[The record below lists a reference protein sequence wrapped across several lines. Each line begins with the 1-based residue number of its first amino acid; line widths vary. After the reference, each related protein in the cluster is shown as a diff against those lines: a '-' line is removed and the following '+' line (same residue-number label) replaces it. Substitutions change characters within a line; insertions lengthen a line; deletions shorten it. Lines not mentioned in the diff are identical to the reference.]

1 MILFSFF
8 LRNLSTLEK
17 NMFDLLVWTEIER
30 RITRKFA
37 STMQK
42 WGKKDKKHL
51 IRVIDESLAKSDT
64 SS

>member
-8 LRNLSTLEK
+8 LRNLNTLEK
-17 NMFDLLVWTEIER
+17 NMFDLLVWTEIEG
-30 RITRKFA
+30 RKFA

-51 IRVIDESLAKSDT
+51 IRVIDESLAKSDA

>member
-17 NMFDLLVWTEIER
+17 NMFDLLVRTEIEG

-42 WGKKDKKHL
+42 WEKKDKKHL
-51 IRVIDESLAKSDT
+51 IRVIDKSLAKSDA